1 MSLEHGNYSISVEG
15 NIIILELSGCFNEY
29 GTQALTKNIIA
40 TIETFHGA
48 PFSIV
53 VSNLAVEG
61 FTPEAYTELNRYN
74 IWLNTQNMVAKAM
87 VSKINALVKI
97 DDIRIPAKSAQNVAV
112 FNNIP
117 DAIKW
122 LHSQS

>member
-1 MSLEHGNYSISVEG
+1 MRK
-15 NIIILELSGCFNEY
+15 LSGCFNEH
-29 GTQALTKNIIA
+29 GTKALTKNIIA

-87 VSKINALVKI
+87 VSKIHALVKI

-112 FNNIP
+112 FTNLP

-122 LHSQS
+122 LNSQS